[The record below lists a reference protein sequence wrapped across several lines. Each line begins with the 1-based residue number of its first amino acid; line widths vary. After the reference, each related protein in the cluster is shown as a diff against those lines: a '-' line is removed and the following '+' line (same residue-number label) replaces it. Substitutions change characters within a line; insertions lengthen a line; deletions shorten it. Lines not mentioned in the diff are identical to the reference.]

1 VFRILFEGLKLRVE
15 FNDNPDPEEELVTGA
30 NINECEVFA
39 VAEFINELYELVA
52 NPAVS
57 PYPD

>member
-1 VFRILFEGLKLRVE
+1 LI
-15 FNDNPDPEEELVTGA
+15 DNPEPDEDPEIGAKTKGCEE
-30 NINECEVFA
+30 FA
-39 VAEFINELYELVA
+39 LAEFINELYELVA